1 MLKITEKEKVKE
13 ELQRL
18 LKRRSVSFDPEKEAR
33 VKEMIGAVA
42 ANGDA
47 ALRELTIKYDKVK
60 IESFRVKAEEV
71 QAAYR
76 EVEADFL
83 SALKT
88 TIANITA
95 FHQKQRTEEWF
106 ETLPNDALLGLRV
119 IPIEKVG
126 IYVPGGRAAYPST
139 VLMNAIPAKVA
150 GVKKIVMVSP
160 PPIHPAIL
168 VAASEVGIGE
178 IYQVGGAQAIAA
190 LAFGTESIP
199 KVDKIVGPGNVY
211 VALAKKFLFGVVGIE
226 SLAGPSDVMILADT
240 DAEAEFIAADMLSQ
254 AEHDPE
260 SSSVLVTDSRQLAE
274 AVIKEIE
281 KQKGKLSRKEII
293 ESSLGKGGAILLV
306 SDIKE
311 GVEIINQ
318 FAPEHLEIL
327 ASNPQRILEKVQN
340 AGAVFMG
347 PYSPVAVGDYAA
359 GPNHVLPTF
368 GAARFSSPLGVYDF
382 IKYQSIVGYTK
393 PALQKIREAAEVLAK
408 IEGLDAHARSIE
420 IRFEK

>member
-18 LKRRSVSFDPEKEAR
+18 LKRRSFSLDSEKEER
-33 VKEMIGAVA
+33 VKEIIGAVA
-42 ANGDA
+42 ENGDA
-47 ALRELTIKYDKVK
+47 ALRELTSKYDKVE
-60 IESFRVKAEEV
+60 IENFRVSDKEV

-76 EVEADFL
+76 EAEAEFL

-88 TIANITA
+88 IIANLTA
-95 FHQKQRTEEWF
+95 FHQKQRSEEWF
-106 ETLPNDALLGLRV
+106 ETLPQDALLGLRV
-119 IPIEKVG
+119 IPLDKVG

-150 GVKKIVMVSP
+150 GVRQIVMVSP

-168 VAASEVGIGE
+168 VAAAEVGIKE

-190 LAFGTESIP
+190 LAHGTESIP

-211 VALAKKFLFGVVGIE
+211 VALAKKLLYGVVGIE
-226 SLAGPSDVMILADT
+226 SVAGPSDILIIADEG
-240 DAEAEFIAADMLSQ
+240 AEAEFIAADMLSQ

-260 SSSVLVTDSRQLAE
+260 SSAVLVTDSRKLAE
-274 AVIKEIE
+274 EVIKQIE

-293 ESSLGKGGAILLV
+293 EASLGEGGAVLLV
-306 SDIKE
+306 PDLKE

-327 ASNPQRILEKVQN
+327 ASNPQRILEKVKN

-347 PYSPVAVGDYAA
+347 PYSPVAAGDYAA

-393 PALQKIREAAEVLAK
+393 PALQKIREAAEVLARM
-408 IEGLDAHARSIE
+408 EGLDAHARSIE
-420 IRFEK
+420 IRFE

>member
-13 ELQRL
+13 ELKRL
-18 LKRRSVSFDPEKEAR
+18 LKRRSFSLDSEKEER
-33 VKEMIGAVA
+33 VKEIIGAVA
-42 ANGDA
+42 ENGDA
-47 ALRELTIKYDKVK
+47 ALRELTSKYDKVE
-60 IESFRVKAEEV
+60 IENFRVSDKEV

-76 EVEADFL
+76 EAEAEFL

-88 TIANITA
+88 IIANLTA
-95 FHQKQRTEEWF
+95 FHQKQRSEEWF
-106 ETLPNDALLGLRV
+106 ETLPQDALLGLRV
-119 IPIEKVG
+119 IPLDKVG

-150 GVKKIVMVSP
+150 GVRQIVMVSP

-168 VAASEVGIGE
+168 VAAAEVGIKE

-190 LAFGTESIP
+190 LAHGTESIP

-211 VALAKKFLFGVVGIE
+211 VALAKKLLYGVVGIE
-226 SLAGPSDVMILADT
+226 SVAGPSDILIIADEG
-240 DAEAEFIAADMLSQ
+240 AEAEFIAADMLSQ

-260 SSSVLVTDSRQLAE
+260 SSAILVTDSRKLAE
-274 AVIKEIE
+274 EVIKQVE

-293 ESSLGKGGAILLV
+293 EASLGEGGAVLLV
-306 SDIKE
+306 PDLKE

-327 ASNPQRILEKVQN
+327 ASNPQRILEKVKN

-347 PYSPVAVGDYAA
+347 PYSPVAAGDYAA

-393 PALQKIREAAEVLAK
+393 PALQKIREAAEVLARM
-408 IEGLDAHARSIE
+408 EGLDAHARSIE
-420 IRFEK
+420 IRFES

>member
-18 LKRRSVSFDPEKEAR
+18 LKRRSFSLDSGKEER
-33 VKEMIGAVA
+33 VKEIIGAVA
-42 ANGDA
+42 ENGDA
-47 ALRELTIKYDKVK
+47 ALRELTLKYDKVE
-60 IESFRVKAEEV
+60 IQDFRVGEAEI

-76 EVEADFL
+76 KAEADFL

-88 TIANITA
+88 VIANLTA
-95 FHQKQRTEEWF
+95 FHQKQRSEEWF
-106 ETLPNDALLGLRV
+106 ETLPQDALLGLRV
-119 IPIEKVG
+119 IPLDKVG

-168 VAASEVGIGE
+168 VAAAEVGITE

-190 LAFGTESIP
+190 LAHGTESIP

-211 VALAKKFLFGVVGIE
+211 VALAKKLLYGVVGIE
-226 SLAGPSDVMILADT
+226 SVAGPSDILIIADEG
-240 DAEAEFIAADMLSQ
+240 AEAEFIAADLLAQ

-260 SSSVLVTDSRQLAE
+260 SSAVLVTDSRKLAE
-274 AVIKEIE
+274 EVIKQIE

-293 ESSLGKGGAILLV
+293 EASLGEGGAILLV
-306 SDIKE
+306 PDLKE

-327 ASNPQRILEKVQN
+327 ASNPQRILEKVKN

-347 PYSPVAVGDYAA
+347 PYSPVAAGDYAA

-368 GAARFSSPLGVYDF
+368 GTARFSSPLGVYDF

-393 PALQKIREAAEVLAK
+393 PALQKIREAAEVLARM
-408 IEGLDAHARSIE
+408 EGLDAHARSIE
-420 IRFEK
+420 IRFE

>member
-13 ELQRL
+13 ELKRL
-18 LKRRSVSFDPEKEAR
+18 LKRRSFSLDSEKEER
-33 VKEMIGAVA
+33 VKEIIGAVA
-42 ANGDA
+42 ENGDA
-47 ALRELTIKYDKVK
+47 ALRELTSKYDKVE
-60 IESFRVKAEEV
+60 IENFRVSDKEV

-76 EVEADFL
+76 EAEAEFL

-88 TIANITA
+88 IIANLTA
-95 FHQKQRTEEWF
+95 FHQKQRSEEWF
-106 ETLPNDALLGLRV
+106 ETLPQDALLGLRV
-119 IPIEKVG
+119 IPLDKVG

-150 GVKKIVMVSP
+150 GVRQIVMVSP

-168 VAASEVGIGE
+168 VAAAEVGIKE

-190 LAFGTESIP
+190 LAHGTESIP

-211 VALAKKFLFGVVGIE
+211 VALAKKLLYGVVGIE
-226 SLAGPSDVMILADT
+226 SVAGPSDILIIADEG
-240 DAEAEFIAADMLSQ
+240 AEAEFIAADMLSQ

-260 SSSVLVTDSRQLAE
+260 SSAVLVTDSRKLAE
-274 AVIKEIE
+274 EVIKQIE

-293 ESSLGKGGAILLV
+293 EASLGEGGAVLLV
-306 SDIKE
+306 PDLKE

-327 ASNPQRILEKVQN
+327 ASNPQRILEKVKN

-347 PYSPVAVGDYAA
+347 PYSPVAAGDYAA

-393 PALQKIREAAEVLAK
+393 PALQKIREAAEVLARM
-408 IEGLDAHARSIE
+408 EGLDAHARSIE
-420 IRFEK
+420 IRFE

>member
-18 LKRRSVSFDPEKEAR
+18 LKRRSFSLDSGKEER
-33 VKEMIGAVA
+33 VKEIIGAVA
-42 ANGDA
+42 ENGDA
-47 ALRELTIKYDKVK
+47 ALRELTLKYDKVE
-60 IESFRVKAEEV
+60 IQDFRVGEAEI

-76 EVEADFL
+76 KAEADFL

-88 TIANITA
+88 VIANLTA
-95 FHQKQRTEEWF
+95 FHQKQRSEEWF
-106 ETLPNDALLGLRV
+106 ETLPQDALLGLRV
-119 IPIEKVG
+119 IPLDKVG

-168 VAASEVGIGE
+168 VAVAEVGITE

-190 LAFGTESIP
+190 LAHGTESIP

-211 VALAKKFLFGVVGIE
+211 VALAKKLLYGVVGIE
-226 SLAGPSDVMILADT
+226 SVAGPSDILIIADEG
-240 DAEAEFIAADMLSQ
+240 AEAEFIAADLLAQ

-260 SSSVLVTDSRQLAE
+260 SSAVLVTDSRKLAE
-274 AVIKEIE
+274 EVIKQIE

-293 ESSLGKGGAILLV
+293 EASLGEGGAILLV
-306 SDIKE
+306 PDLKE

-327 ASNPQRILEKVQN
+327 ASNPQRILEKVKN

-347 PYSPVAVGDYAA
+347 PYSPVAAGDYAA

-368 GAARFSSPLGVYDF
+368 GTARFSSPLGVYDF

-393 PALQKIREAAEVLAK
+393 PALQKIREAAEVLARM
-408 IEGLDAHARSIE
+408 EGLDAHARSIE
-420 IRFEK
+420 IRFE

>member
-13 ELQRL
+13 ELKRL
-18 LKRRSVSFDPEKEAR
+18 LKRRSFSLDSEKEER
-33 VKEMIGAVA
+33 VKEIIGAVA
-42 ANGDA
+42 ENGDA
-47 ALRELTIKYDKVK
+47 ALRELTSKYDKVE
-60 IESFRVKAEEV
+60 IENFRVSDKEV

-76 EVEADFL
+76 EAEAEFL

-88 TIANITA
+88 IIANLTA
-95 FHQKQRTEEWF
+95 FHQKQRSEEWF
-106 ETLPNDALLGLRV
+106 ETLPQDALLGLRV
-119 IPIEKVG
+119 IPLDKVG

-150 GVKKIVMVSP
+150 GVRQIVMVSP

-168 VAASEVGIGE
+168 VAAAEVGIKE

-190 LAFGTESIP
+190 LAHGTETIP

-211 VALAKKFLFGVVGIE
+211 VALAKKLLYGVVGIE
-226 SLAGPSDVMILADT
+226 SVAGPSDILIIADEG
-240 DAEAEFIAADMLSQ
+240 AEAEFIAADMLSQ

-260 SSSVLVTDSRQLAE
+260 SSAVLVTDSRKLAE
-274 AVIKEIE
+274 EVIKEIE

-293 ESSLGKGGAILLV
+293 EASLGEGGAVLLV
-306 SDIKE
+306 PDLKE

-327 ASNPQRILEKVQN
+327 ASNPQRILEKVKN

-347 PYSPVAVGDYAA
+347 PYSPVAAGDYAA

-393 PALQKIREAAEVLAK
+393 PALQKIREAAEVLARM
-408 IEGLDAHARSIE
+408 EGLDAHARSIE
-420 IRFEK
+420 IRFE

>member
-18 LKRRSVSFDPEKEAR
+18 LKRRSFSLDSEKEER
-33 VKEMIGAVA
+33 VKEIIGAVA
-42 ANGDA
+42 ENGDA
-47 ALRELTIKYDKVK
+47 ALRELTSKYDKVE
-60 IESFRVKAEEV
+60 IENFRVSDKEV

-76 EVEADFL
+76 EAEAEFL

-88 TIANITA
+88 IIANLTA
-95 FHQKQRTEEWF
+95 FHQKQKSEEWF
-106 ETLPNDALLGLRV
+106 ETLPQDALLGLRV
-119 IPIEKVG
+119 IPLDKVG

-150 GVKKIVMVSP
+150 GVNRIVMVSP

-168 VAASEVGIGE
+168 VAAAEVGIKE
-178 IYQVGGAQAIAA
+178 IYQVGGAQAVAA
-190 LAFGTESIP
+190 LAHGTESIP

-211 VALAKKFLFGVVGIE
+211 VALAKKLLYGVVGIE
-226 SLAGPSDVMILADT
+226 SVAGPSDILIIAD
-240 DAEAEFIAADMLSQ
+240 DGAEAEFIAADMLAQ

-260 SSSVLVTDSRQLAE
+260 SSAVLVTDSRKLAE
-274 AVIKEIE
+274 EVIKQIE

-293 ESSLGKGGAILLV
+293 EASLGEGGAILLV
-306 SDIKE
+306 PDLKE

-327 ASNPQRILEKVQN
+327 ASNPQRILEKVKN

-347 PYSPVAVGDYAA
+347 PYSPVAAGDYAA

-393 PALQKIREAAEVLAK
+393 PALQKIREAAEVLARM
-408 IEGLDAHARSIE
+408 EGLDAHARSIE
-420 IRFEK
+420 IRFE

>member
-1 MLKITEKEKVKE
+1 MLKIFEKEKIKE
-13 ELQRL
+13 A
-18 LKRRSVSFDPEKEAR
+18 LKRRAFSIDPEKEAR

-42 ANGDA
+42 KNGDA
-47 ALRELTIKYDKVK
+47 ALRELTLKYDKVK
-60 IESFRVKAEEV
+60 IEDFKVKPEEV

-76 EVEADFL
+76 KVEADFL

-88 TIANITA
+88 SIANLTA
-95 FHQKQRTEEWF
+95 FHQKQKTEEWF
-106 ETLPNDALLGLRV
+106 ETLPDDALLGLRV

-139 VLMNAIPAKVA
+139 VLMNVIPAKVA
-150 GVKKIVMVSP
+150 GSKKIVMVSP

-168 VAASEVGIGE
+168 VAAAEVGITE

-190 LAFGTESIP
+190 LAYGTESIP
-199 KVDKIVGPGNVY
+199 KVDKIVGPGNIY
-211 VALAKKFLFGVVGIE
+211 VALAKKLLYGVVGIE
-226 SLAGPSDVMILADT
+226 SLAGPSDVCIIAD
-240 DAEAEFIAADMLSQ
+240 DGAEAEFIAADMLSQ

-260 SSSVLVTDSRQLAE
+260 SSAILVTDSRKLAE
-274 AVIKEIE
+274 EVVKEVE
-281 KQKGKLSRKEII
+281 KQKAKQSRKEVI
-293 ESSLGKGGAILLV
+293 EKALSEGGAIILV
-306 SDIKE
+306 PDLKE
-311 GVEIINQ
+311 GVEVVNE

-327 ASNPQRILEKVQN
+327 ASNPQRILEKVKN

-393 PALQKIREAAEVLAK
+393 PALQKIRQAAEVLAK
-408 IEGLDAHARSIE
+408 VEGLDAHARSIE
-420 IRFEK
+420 IRFE